1 MTCMSKGMVGSAMA
15 RKPKTSHAGVHQS
28 IAGLV
33 VPKALSCLVCCALWL
48 VALVCVVAALV
59 AYSFLANVAVF
70 WLVYHPFHVVD
81 APVEC
86 LGVHLLLFWFI
97 FGWYLLPFLL
107 LSLEALSGLFGSD
120 GAGHRIGAVD
130 RDDGACGELDRE
142 PAEQVPL
149 DRLYRPSDHPLRSV
163 EDDVGGLAR
172 GRAGG
177 HGDAVAT
184 ARGQFVGSL

>member
-1 MTCMSKGMVGSAMA
+1 MAWISETMVGLAMA
-15 RKPKTSHAGVHQS
+15 RKPRLAMPGCIIIHQL

-59 AYSFLANVAVF
+59 AYIFLANVAVF

-86 LGVHLLLFWFI
+86 LGVHFLLLWFI

-107 LSLEALSGLFGSD
+107 LSLEAPVCPVFL
-120 GAGHRIGAVD
+120 
-130 RDDGACGELDRE
+130 
-142 PAEQVPL
+142 VPT
-149 DRLYRPSDHPLRSV
+149 V
-163 EDDVGGLAR
+163 V
-172 GRAGG
+172 
-177 HGDAVAT
+177 
-184 ARGQFVGSL
+184 